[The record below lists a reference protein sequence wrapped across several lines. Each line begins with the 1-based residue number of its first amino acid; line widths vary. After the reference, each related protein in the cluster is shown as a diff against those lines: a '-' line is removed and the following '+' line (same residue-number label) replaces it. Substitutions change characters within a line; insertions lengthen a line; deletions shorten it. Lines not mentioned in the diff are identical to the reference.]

1 MERILE
7 IITKVVKDLFDLNTG
22 VVLSRPEA
30 KFGDLATNVAL
41 TLAGRLGKNPAASDG
56 KAVAGR
62 PREIAEQIA
71 AELKNHDDFTSVEV
85 AGAGFINMRLSDAY
99 LTHELNTMLA
109 TPNDYGRPETYKNQI
124 VVTEF
129 SDPNPFKVLHV
140 GHLYTSIVGD
150 AISRLIELAGGEVHR
165 VNFGGDVGMHVAKC
179 IWGIITKLG
188 GENPENLPTDLPIGE
203 RMQWVASSYVDG
215 NKAYENDETKTEIA
229 DINKRIYQLFDM
241 DEHDTPFARIYWT
254 CRSWSYEYF
263 DNFYDRIDVQ
273 FEKYYPESATA
284 PLGLKTVQEQ
294 TKKSVFKESNG
305 AIIFDGEPYGLHT
318 RVFINSEGLPTYE
331 AKDVGLSLTKWQ
343 DYHFDKSF
351 IITGVDIIDYM
362 KVVIKS
368 IEQFEPELAARTE
381 HITHGMMKLAGAVK
395 MASRLGNFLKAEDV
409 LDMVENYQKEAQG
422 AINQDTVLGA
432 VRYALLKNR
441 LGPDIIFEPE
451 TSVNAQG
458 NSGPYLQYSH
468 ARARSILRKI
478 GFDKQNSLSENQDFD
493 EYERPLLVKL
503 TEWPEILTTAVD
515 ELAPHVICTYM
526 YELAQIFNRFYENSR
541 VEGDPRAGIRTCLV
555 AAYADILRNGLGVL
569 GIVAPEKM

>member
-1 MERILE
+1 MEKISG
-7 IITKVVKDLFDLNTG
+7 IIVRAVKSLFNLD
-22 VVLSRPEA
+22 VEVILSRPEA

-41 TLAGRLGKNPAASDG
+41 TLAGRLGKNP
-56 KAVAGR
+56 
-62 PREIAEQIA
+62 REIAEQIA
-71 AELKNHDDFTSVEV
+71 TELKNHDDFTSVEI

-99 LTHELNTMLA
+99 LTRELGEMLA
-109 TPNDYGRPETYKNQI
+109 MPNDYGRPSTYKNQI

-179 IWGIITKLG
+179 MWGIITKLG
-188 GENPENLPTDLPIGE
+188 GENPESLPIDLPIGE

-215 NKAYENDETKTEIA
+215 NKAYENDETKAEIA
-229 DINKRIYQLFDM
+229 DINKRIYRIFDE
-241 DEHDTPFARIYWT
+241 DDHDSDFAKIYWA
-254 CRSWSYEYF
+254 CRTWSYEYF
-263 DNFYDRIDVQ
+263 DDFYDRVGMK
-273 FEKYYPESATA
+273 FEKYYPESATT

-294 TKKSVFKESNG
+294 TEKGVFKESNG
-305 AIIFDGEPYGLHT
+305 AIVFDGEPYGLHT
-318 RVFINSEGLPTYE
+318 RVFINSNGLPTYE
-331 AKDVGLSLTKWQ
+331 AKDVGLSLMKWQ

-351 IITGVDIIDYM
+351 IITGADIVDYM

-368 IEQFEPELAARTE
+368 IEQFEPEMAARTE

-478 GFDKQNSLSENQDFD
+478 GFNGQDSLAKNQDFD
-493 EYERPLLVKL
+493 EYERSLMVKL
-503 TEWPEILTTAVD
+503 TEWPEILAMAVD
-515 ELAPHVICTYM
+515 ELVPHVICTYM

-541 VEGDPRAGIRTCLV
+541 VEGDPRASVRTCLV
-555 AAYADILRNGLGVL
+555 AAYADILRNGLGAL